1 MPHTMNRRQFLVSSS
16 TAAGALALGG
26 CSSYQPQRD
35 PLVGG
40 GASTS
45 PSVYEMRVYSIA
57 PGKAEALH
65 NRFRN
70 HTLRLFVRHGIESV
84 GYWMPT
90 DTADQR
96 LHFLLRYP
104 SREAREASWKAFVAD
119 PDWQA
124 AYKASE
130 ASGALVNKVE
140 NPFFIRTDYSPAHRK
155 GNISNGGVFELRT
168 YTTPPGRLPNLDAR
182 FRDHTL
188 KLFAKHGMT
197 NWLYF
202 HRMADQPEA
211 DVNLTYF
218 LTHASQTAAKA
229 SFSAFGADPAWKS
242 AREASEKAAGGS
254 LTTNGGVK
262 SLFLAA
268 TDYSPT
274 R

>member
-1 MPHTMNRRQFLVSSS
+1 MNRRQFILSSS
-16 TAAGALALGG
+16 ATGALALGG
-26 CSSYQPQRD
+26 CSSIQTGRD
-35 PLVGG
+35 PLVGSRPAT
-40 GASTS
+40 ASG
-45 PSVYEMRVYSIA
+45 VYEMRIYTIA

-70 HTLRLFVRHGIESV
+70 HTLRLFARHGIESV
-84 GYWMPT
+84 GYWMPL
-90 DTADQR
+90 DAADQR

-104 SREAREASWKAFVAD
+104 SREQREARWKAFVED
-119 PDWQA
+119 PDWKA

-130 ASGALVNKVE
+130 ANGPLVAKAE
-140 NPFFIRTDYSPAHRK
+140 NPFLVRTDYSPAHSK
-155 GNISNGGVFELRT
+155 GNISRGGVFELRT

-188 KLFAKHGMT
+188 SLFAKHGMK

-202 HRMADQPEA
+202 HKMADQPEA
-211 DVNLTYF
+211 DVTLMYF
-218 LTHASQTAAKA
+218 LAHASQAAAKA
-229 SFSAFGADPAWKS
+229 SFSAFGADPAWKA
-242 AREASEKAAGGS
+242 AREASERNAGGS
-254 LTTNGGVK
+254 LTAPGGVK